1 MNEKNIN
8 ELIAALIAAVEKHEK
23 QVIEKEN
30 KLIIKGLG
38 ISLEELQSRGDAQ
51 KELIRLHN
59 DMYDAIGDLEARL
72 NELED

>member
-1 MNEKNIN
+1 MDKKEATISIGKLSIWQSGIVVNTD
-8 ELIAALIAAVEKHEK
+8 A
-23 QVIEKEN
+23 KEN